1 VRGDP
6 GAGGR
11 RRASTEQLTRVG
23 SLDFVSTNAWPFMKF
38 LAYLAIGISSGLVA
52 CSLAPRYQ
60 RPDTESP
67 PATYKEAVG
76 WKLATPSDT
85 EPRGPWWAVLRDTA
99 LDALEAQVTDANQD
113 LKAAFARLQEARA
126 QTRIVGAGQFPGATA
141 DASAT
146 RARASLNSPSYTP
159 GEPPTYDDFV
169 AGVSLSYEIDV
180 FGRVRNTIAGAR
192 ATEQATAGDVAA
204 LDLDLRADLASNYFE
219 LRGLDAQQELLDH
232 TVADYQKA
240 LRLTEFLYRGG
251 LAAKSDVQQA
261 RAQLELA
268 RTQAEDIRLRRAQT
282 EHAIATLVGQQA
294 SSFKLPPR
302 PLQLASEP
310 PPIDLGLPSQLL
322 ERRPDVAAAERR
334 VAAANARIGVA
345 RAAYFPVFSL
355 AAAAGLDSV
364 SAASWLGAPSRFWSI
379 GPQGLLTVFD
389 GGLHRA
395 QSAAAQAA
403 YDEQVANYRGSVLT
417 AFQEVEDNLAALRQ
431 LERESVSQAAAVAA
445 TQGAL
450 DQANARYQSGLV
462 TYLEVV
468 STENAALAA
477 HVTAVDIHTRRL
489 TASVLLIKALGGN
502 WGTATQDRHELAV
515 NSGKE

>member
-1 VRGDP
+1 MSSSSPLRRTATSGTGLAGTGVRGDP

-11 RRASTEQLTRVG
+11 RRASTEQLTRLG
-23 SLDFVSTNAWPFMKF
+23 SLDFVSTNAWPLMKF
-38 LAYLAIGISSGLVA
+38 LAYLAIGISGGLIA

-85 EPRGPWWAVLRDTA
+85 EPRGPWWSVLRDTA

-204 LDLDLRADLASNYFE
+204 LNLDLRADLASNYFE

-232 TVADYQKA
+232 TV
-240 LRLTEFLYRGG
+240 
-251 LAAKSDVQQA
+251 
-261 RAQLELA
+261 
-268 RTQAEDIRLRRAQT
+268 
-282 EHAIATLVGQQA
+282 
-294 SSFKLPPR
+294 
-302 PLQLASEP
+302 
-310 PPIDLGLPSQLL
+310 
-322 ERRPDVAAAERR
+322 
-334 VAAANARIGVA
+334 
-345 RAAYFPVFSL
+345 
-355 AAAAGLDSV
+355 
-364 SAASWLGAPSRFWSI
+364 
-379 GPQGLLTVFD
+379 
-389 GGLHRA
+389 
-395 QSAAAQAA
+395 
-403 YDEQVANYRGSVLT
+403 
-417 AFQEVEDNLAALRQ
+417 
-431 LERESVSQAAAVAA
+431 
-445 TQGAL
+445 
-450 DQANARYQSGLV
+450 
-462 TYLEVV
+462 
-468 STENAALAA
+468 
-477 HVTAVDIHTRRL
+477 
-489 TASVLLIKALGGN
+489 
-502 WGTATQDRHELAV
+502 
-515 NSGKE
+515 

>member
-1 VRGDP
+1 
-6 GAGGR
+6 
-11 RRASTEQLTRVG
+11 
-23 SLDFVSTNAWPFMKF
+23 MKF
-38 LAYLAIGISSGLVA
+38 SAYLAIGISSGLVA

-60 RPDTESP
+60 RPDTENP

-159 GEPPTYDDFV
+159 GEPPTYGDFV

-192 ATEQATAGDVAA
+192 ATEQATAGDGAA
-204 LDLDLRADLASNYFE
+204 IDLVLRADLASNYFE
-219 LRGLDAQQELLDH
+219 LRGLDAQQELFDH

-261 RAQLELA
+261 RAQFELT
-268 RTQAEDIRLRRAQT
+268 RTQTADIRLR
-282 EHAIATLVGQQA
+282 
-294 SSFKLPPR
+294 
-302 PLQLASEP
+302 
-310 PPIDLGLPSQLL
+310 SQWL

-355 AAAAGLDSV
+355 AGAAGLDSV

-403 YDEQVANYRGSVLT
+403 SDEQVANYGGSVLT
-417 AFQEVEDNLAALRQ
+417 AFQEVENNLAALRQ

>member
-1 VRGDP
+1 
-6 GAGGR
+6 
-11 RRASTEQLTRVG
+11 
-23 SLDFVSTNAWPFMKF
+23 MKF
-38 LAYLAIGISSGLVA
+38 SAYLAIGISSGLVA

-60 RPDTESP
+60 RPDTENP

-159 GEPPTYDDFV
+159 GEPPTYGDLI

-204 LDLDLRADLASNYFE
+204 LDLDLRADLADDYFT
-219 LRGLDAQQELLDH
+219 LRGLDGQQELLDR
-232 TVADYQKA
+232 TVADYQRA
-240 LRLTEFLYRGG
+240 LSLTEILYRGG
-251 LAAKSDVQQA
+251 MAANADVLQA
-261 RAQLELA
+261 RAQLESA
-268 RTQAEDIRLRRAQT
+268 KTEAEDSRLRRAQF
-282 EHAIATLVGQQA
+282 EHAIATLVGQSA
-294 SSFKLPPR
+294 SNFKLTPEPPQST
-302 PLQLASEP
+302 LEP
-310 PPIDLGLPSQLL
+310 PPIALGLPSQLL

-334 VAAANARIGVA
+334 VAAANARIGVT
-345 RAAYFPVFSL
+345 RAAFFPVFSL
-355 AAAAGLDSV
+355 AGAAGTESYSL
-364 SAASWLGAPSRFWSI
+364 ANWMLAPSRFWSI
-379 GPQGLLTVFD
+379 GPQGVLTLFD
-389 GGLHRA
+389 GGLRKA
-395 QSAAAQAA
+395 QSAAVVAA
-403 YDEQVANYRGSVLT
+403 YDEQVANYRASVLT

-431 LERESVSQAAAVAA
+431 LERENSSQTAAVAA
-445 TQGAL
+445 AKGAL
-450 DQANARYQSGLV
+450 DQANHRYRSGLV

-477 HVTAVDIHTRRL
+477 RITAINIDTRRL
-489 TASVLLIKALGGN
+489 NASVLLIRALGGDWN
-502 WGTATQDRHELAV
+502 RATGSLSEISNRRAQMQDHGASSGQHSITA
-515 NSGKE
+515 K

>member
-1 VRGDP
+1 
-6 GAGGR
+6 
-11 RRASTEQLTRVG
+11 
-23 SLDFVSTNAWPFMKF
+23 MKF

-126 QTRIVGAGQFPGATA
+126 QTRIVGAGQSPGATA

-251 LAAKSDVQQA
+251 LAAKSDMQQA

-294 SSFKLPPR
+294 SSFNLPPR

-322 ERRPDVAAAERR
+322 ERRPDVAA
-334 VAAANARIGVA
+334 IGVA

>member
-1 VRGDP
+1 M
-6 GAGGR
+6 A
-11 RRASTEQLTRVG
+11 
-23 SLDFVSTNAWPFMKF
+23 FMKF

-85 EPRGPWWAVLRDTA
+85 EPRGPWWAAVLRDTA

-113 LKAAFARLQEARA
+113 LKAAFARLLAARA

-159 GEPPTYDDFV
+159 GEPPTYGDFV

-204 LDLDLRADLASNYFE
+204 LDLDLRAELASNYFE
-219 LRGLDAQQELLDH
+219 LRGLDAQQELFDH

-240 LRLTEFLYRGG
+240 LRLTEYLYRDG

-282 EHAIATLVGQQA
+282 EHGIATLVGQQA

-310 PPIDLGLPSQLL
+310 PSIDP
-322 ERRPDVAAAERR
+322 
-334 VAAANARIGVA
+334 
-345 RAAYFPVFSL
+345 
-355 AAAAGLDSV
+355 
-364 SAASWLGAPSRFWSI
+364 
-379 GPQGLLTVFD
+379 
-389 GGLHRA
+389 
-395 QSAAAQAA
+395 
-403 YDEQVANYRGSVLT
+403 
-417 AFQEVEDNLAALRQ
+417 
-431 LERESVSQAAAVAA
+431 
-445 TQGAL
+445 
-450 DQANARYQSGLV
+450 
-462 TYLEVV
+462 
-468 STENAALAA
+468 
-477 HVTAVDIHTRRL
+477 
-489 TASVLLIKALGGN
+489 
-502 WGTATQDRHELAV
+502 
-515 NSGKE
+515 